1 MRPSPAWR
9 NLGRRGMDHDH
20 PLKFGWSLVSEAR
33 DPPRLVETARRW
45 AGVDPDDATVCDE
58 KTVEG
63 YLG

>member
-1 MRPSPAWR
+1 
-9 NLGRRGMDHDH
+9 MDHDH
-20 PLKFGWSLVSEAR
+20 PLEFGWSLVSEAR
-33 DPPRLVETARRW
+33 DPPRVVETARRW